1 MTSQQDSPPLDIDE
15 SMFGISGEDLFNR
28 VRERMGWTDQY
39 LKEINNH
46 QHPLLKDI
54 DRMVMALE
62 MMRAQDQEITIVPDF
77 DTDGI
82 CAP

>member
-1 MTSQQDSPPLDIDE
+1 MTTQSSLPLDIDE
-15 SMFGISGEDLFNR
+15 SMFEVTGEELFNR

-39 LKEINNH
+39 LKEINDPH
-46 QHPLLKDI
+46 HPLLKDI
-54 DRMVMALE
+54 DHMVMSLE
-62 MMRAQDQEITIVPDF
+62 MMQAAGQEITIVPDF

>member
-1 MTSQQDSPPLDIDE
+1 MTTQPHLPPLDIDE
-15 SMFGISGEDLFNR
+15 SMFTISGTQLFNR

-54 DRMVMALE
+54 GVRK
-62 MMRAQDQEITIVPDF
+62 T
-77 DTDGI
+77 
-82 CAP
+82 

>member
-15 SMFGISGEDLFNR
+15 SMFGVNGEDLFNR

-39 LKEINNH
+39 LKEINDPH
-46 QHPLLKDI
+46 HPPLKDI

-62 MMRAQDQEITIVPDF
+62 IMRAADQEVTIVPDF

>member
-1 MTSQQDSPPLDIDE
+1 MTSQQASPPLDIDE
-15 SMFGISGEDLFNR
+15 SMFGVNGEDLFNR

-39 LKEINNH
+39 LKEINDPH
-46 QHPLLKDI
+46 HPLLKDI

-62 MMRAQDQEITIVPDF
+62 MLQTAGQEVTIVPDF